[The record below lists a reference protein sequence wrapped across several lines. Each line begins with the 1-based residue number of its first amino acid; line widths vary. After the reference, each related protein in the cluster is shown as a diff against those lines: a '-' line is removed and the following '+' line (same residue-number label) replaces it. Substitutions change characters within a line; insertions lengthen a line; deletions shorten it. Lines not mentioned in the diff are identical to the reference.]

1 MLATGIT
8 EGTLGRRRAPLS
20 RSDVV
25 STPTASAVDPGREMV
40 RRKTLKRL
48 RSLFAVEP
56 SVYKDEVPPDTKAR
70 PFSDP

>member
-1 MLATGIT
+1 
-8 EGTLGRRRAPLS
+8 
-20 RSDVV
+20 
-25 STPTASAVDPGREMV
+25 MV